1 MNNGQSR
8 AQTAPTATVN
18 EPAETAESL
27 LDKVLA
33 ATAQTS
39 RRFSLDEMG
48 DMADTVARS
57 GLYKM
62 TGAQVMV
69 LMLLCDAEGLHPIEA
84 VKRYHIF
91 DGRISMRSDAMM
103 AEFQK
108 NKGRIEWT
116 KDTNTECEAVL
127 FHPIHCPKGQA
138 VSFTIEDA
146 DKAGLTG
153 KANWKNHP
161 RPMLRARVI
170 THGIRMVLPGVIV
183 GVYTPD
189 EIEEFAPREA
199 PPVPRREPSRRE
211 NHPPVAETVSEL
223 RANAQQ
229 APAPAPARE
238 PEPPAVSHVEP
249 PRQAATEWGKWI
261 AEAVEDFNAELAKV
275 AESQPEN
282 VGLRTT
288 VKRQQV
294 INAVITR
301 AIKDDLIVEA
311 AVVNSKG
318 KRDGEAMARAMSEL
332 WDNEVEFVPT
342 AVGDY
347 LANKMTE
354 LLPKDAP
361 AAVTEEV

>member
-33 ATAQTS
+33 ATAQTT

-62 TGAQVMV
+62 TGAQVMT

-84 VKRYHIF
+84 VKRYHLY

-127 FHPIHCPKGQA
+127 FHPVHCPKGQA
-138 VSFTIEDA
+138 VSFTIDDA
-146 DKAGLTG
+146 DKAGLTA

-189 EIEEFAPREA
+189 ELEEFPPREA
-199 PPVPRREPSRRE
+199 SPVPRREPSRRE
-211 NHPPVAETVSEL
+211 NHPPVAETVAEL
-223 RANAQQ
+223 RSTTEQ
-229 APAPAPARE
+229 PATPPAPARE
-238 PEPPAVSHVEP
+238 PEPPK
-249 PRQAATEWGKWI
+249 QAATEWGRWI
-261 AEAVEDFNAELAKV
+261 AEAVEEFNAELAKV
-275 AESQPEN
+275 AETQPEN
-282 VGLRTT
+282 LKLRAPI
-288 VKRQQV
+288 KRQQV

-301 AIKDDLIVEA
+301 AIKDDLIAEA
-311 AVVNSKG
+311 TVLNSKG
-318 KRDGEAMARAMSEL
+318 KRDGEAMARAMGEL
-332 WDNEVEFVPT
+332 WDDEVEFVPT

-347 LANKMTE
+347 LANKMIE
-354 LLPKDAP
+354 LLPKE
-361 AAVTEEV
+361 AATATETIG

>member
-48 DMADTVARS
+48 NMADTVARS

-189 EIEEFAPREA
+189 EIEEFAPQEA
-199 PPVPRREPSRRE
+199 TPSPRREPSRRE
-211 NHPPVAETVSEL
+211 NHPPVAETVAEL
-223 RANAQQ
+223 GQHFTQQ
-229 APAPAPARE
+229 PATP
-238 PEPPAVSHVEP
+238 PPASEP
-249 PRQAATEWGKWI
+249 TREARTEWGHWI
-261 AEAVEDFNAELAKV
+261 AEAVTSFNQELAKV

-282 VGLRTT
+282 LNLREPIKT
-288 VKRQQV
+288 QQV

-301 AIKDDLIVEA
+301 AIKDDLLAERSILNER
-311 AVVNSKG
+311 G
-318 KRDGEAMARAMSEL
+318 KRANAKMAAAMGEL
-332 WDNEVEFVPT
+332 WENEVEFVPN

-347 LANKMTE
+347 LANKMIE
-354 LLPKDAP
+354 LLPKEAQ
-361 AAVTEEV
+361 AVQGELSGI